1 MRQEAIRDQP
11 TTTFPEP
18 FVSIYRSRS
27 IPIPATLLTALAAL
41 SFAGCETIY
50 RGVSGPGRGHDAAS
64 AASAA
69 ATAPAYADDGAKLA
83 ACEGV
88 AGCLS
93 VLTFNTKHR
102 DVPVQSQATYRKLK
116 ADFPRL
122 PDFLL
127 LQEVV
132 YDRPTKNGALDNTA
146 AEMAAALGCNVYGEA
161 RDGGSEG
168 VAILSPHPFAF
179 TDHLHIRAR
188 DNLFS
193 GGFPRVSV
201 MVECQVPGIGLVRVV
216 NVHLTQRPSQND
228 IRIAQL
234 KETLDWMNARQ
245 AASRADVIILGG
257 DFNSHPDWSDRA
269 MLNDPSACGGVAFH
283 DFNSATATSGNV
295 GDPYERVDY
304 FYVGCPNGAAGGGA
318 SGGISSVGER
328 ILWRGGIPTLDN
340 ATMFWPSDHMPL
352 LQVYSVAR

>member
-1 MRQEAIRDQP
+1 MSLYRRRS
-11 TTTFPEP
+11 
-18 FVSIYRSRS
+18 SIL
-27 IPIPATLLTALAAL
+27 IPGLISGALIAGLAAL
-41 SFAGCETIY
+41 SLTGCETIY
-50 RGVSGPGRGHDAAS
+50 RGVSGPGRGSNPAS
-64 AASAA
+64 ASNGA

-179 TDHLHIRAR
+179 TDRLHLKAR
-188 DNLFS
+188 DGLLS
-193 GGFPRVSV
+193 GGFPRVSI
-201 MVECQVPGIGLVRVV
+201 MAESNVPGIGLVRVV
-216 NVHLTQRPSQND
+216 NVHLTQRPSQNE

-245 AASRADVIILGG
+245 SAARADVIILGG

-269 MLNDPSACGGVAFH
+269 LVKDPSACGGVQFH

-304 FYVGCPNGAAGGGA
+304 FYVGCPDGAA
-318 SGGISSVGER
+318 SGGVSNVGER

-340 ATMFWPSDHMPL
+340 ATTFWPSDHLPL
-352 LQVYSVAR
+352 MQVYAVGPSATSAGY